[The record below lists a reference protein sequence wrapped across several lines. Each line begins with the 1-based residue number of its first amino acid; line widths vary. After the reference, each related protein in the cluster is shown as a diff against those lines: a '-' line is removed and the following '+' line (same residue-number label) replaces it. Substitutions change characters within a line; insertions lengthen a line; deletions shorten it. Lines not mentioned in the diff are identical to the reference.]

1 MAQEMKT
8 RIVVLLAILIS
19 LSACKELDELTQF
32 TMDFNNK
39 VTIPAN
45 TVINTPISISVPDI
59 STNSASTF
67 SGNNT
72 NAGAIEEIK
81 LQQMQL
87 SIVSPAGSNFN
98 FFKSVEV
105 FMQAEGLPEV
115 AVASETNVADG
126 LTLLGL
132 NTSDANLK
140 EYITK
145 DKFSIRF
152 STTTDE
158 AITQDHEINVKT
170 VFFIDAKI
178 LGQ

>member
-1 MAQEMKT
+1 MKT
-8 RIVVLLAILIS
+8 RFILIVALLVG
-19 LSACKELDELTQF
+19 LSACEEVDQLTQF

-39 VTIPAN
+39 VTLPAN
-45 TVINTPISISVPDI
+45 AVINTPISISIPDI

-72 NAGAIEEIK
+72 SAGAIEEIK

-105 FMQAEGLPEV
+105 FMQAEGLSEV
-115 AVASETNVADG
+115 SVGSETNVADG

-132 NTSDANLK
+132 NTTDANLK
-140 EYITK
+140 DYITK

>member
-1 MAQEMKT
+1 MKT
-8 RIVVLLAILIS
+8 RFILIIALLVG
-19 LSACKELDELTQF
+19 LSACEEVDQLTQF

-39 VTIPAN
+39 VTLPAN
-45 TVINTPISISVPDI
+45 TVINTPISISIPDI

-72 NAGAIEEIK
+72 SAGAIEEIK

-115 AVASETNVADG
+115 SVGSETNVADG

-132 NTSDANLK
+132 NTTDANLK
-140 EYITK
+140 DYITK